1 MYNICSVTN
10 IQSHMSHMYP
20 LLYIDSVKN
29 KSEYHYLTFRV
40 LLTI

>member
-1 MYNICSVTN
+1 MVYNICTVTN
-10 IQSHMSHMYP
+10 IHSSHMYP
-20 LLYIDSVKN
+20 LLYVDSVKN